1 MMMMMS
7 AIRSDPG
14 VDLSLA
20 EESNE
25 RGDRYRDRDREEE
38 EELFVVDD
46 EAEEVANAQQ

>member
-1 MMMMMS
+1 MMS

-25 RGDRYRDRDREEE
+25 REDRDRDRE

-46 EAEEVANAQQ
+46 EAEEVARAQQ

>member
-1 MMMMMS
+1 MMS

-25 RGDRYRDRDREEE
+25 RGDRHRHRIERRSS
-38 EELFVVDD
+38 FVVDD
-46 EAEEVANAQQ
+46 EAEEVAKAQQ

>member
-25 RGDRYRDRDREEE
+25 RGDRYRDGDRE

-46 EAEEVANAQQ
+46 EAEEVARAQH

>member
-1 MMMMMS
+1 MMMS

-25 RGDRYRDRDREEE
+25 RGDRDREEE
-38 EELFVVDD
+38 RFVVDD
-46 EAEEVANAQQ
+46 EAEEVARAEQ

>member
-1 MMMMMS
+1 MMS

-20 EESNE
+20 EESKE
-25 RGDRYRDRDREEE
+25 REDRDRE

-46 EAEEVANAQQ
+46 EAEEVARAQQ